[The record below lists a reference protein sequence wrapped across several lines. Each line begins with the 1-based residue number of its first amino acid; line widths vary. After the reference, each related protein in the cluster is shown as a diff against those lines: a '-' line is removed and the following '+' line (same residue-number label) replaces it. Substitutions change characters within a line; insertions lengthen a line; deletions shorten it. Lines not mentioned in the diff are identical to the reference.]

1 MWTNAGAVDAAKW
14 LEALNPTATTPSRR
28 HAEIALATLDAP
40 ASAKFD
46 DRTDTRF
53 HVDIYSAEWGFFFCH
68 AGRVSWIRVTDV
80 AFVHGRDEFHL
91 LEDTPRLTEIG
102 GLLRMVE
109 QRCEVAFRRDRA
121 LVRSNIP
128 LREPAIRR
136 WVSSL

>member
-1 MWTNAGAVDAAKW
+1 MWTNAGAVDAASW
-14 LEALNPTATTPSRR
+14 LEALQPPASTPGRW

-40 ASAKFD
+40 TTAKFD

-68 AGRVSWIRVTDV
+68 AGHVSWIRVTDV

-91 LEDTPRLTEIG
+91 LDATPRLPEIG
-102 GLLRMVE
+102 GLLRAVE
-109 QRCEVAFRRDRA
+109 QRCEVVFRRDRA

-128 LREPAIRR
+128 LRESAIRR
-136 WVSSL
+136 WVLSL